1 MIRQLIYISTSISV
15 SPYPTMT
22 QILPKATDN
31 NKKFGITGI
40 LLFSG
45 GTYLQVLEGPADA
58 VKQTF
63 DRISADERHKSVTI
77 LHDKDVEERVFPKWS
92 MGWQQLNADDPMS
105 EQIKRIR
112 DEKDIERYDNSSSR
126 VIETLLHT
134 FLTSFRT

>member
-22 QILPKATDN
+22 QILPKATNN

-77 LHDKDVEERVFPKWS
+77 LHDKDVEERVFPEWS

-112 DEKDIERYDNSSSR
+112 DEKDIERYENSSSR